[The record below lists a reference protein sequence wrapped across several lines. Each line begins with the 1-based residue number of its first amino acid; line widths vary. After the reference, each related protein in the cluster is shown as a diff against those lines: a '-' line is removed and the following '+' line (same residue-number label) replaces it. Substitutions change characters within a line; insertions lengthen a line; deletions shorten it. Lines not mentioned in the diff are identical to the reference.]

1 MDNPLSTLLKN
12 SRLAR
17 KLSQVAMAELIGMS
31 PSAYSRTERGEPVH
45 NATDLI
51 NMSQKLQIPIQHLLP
66 EAFSGDSNSPPNR
79 PVPTGIALATAPG
92 DNKHYNSL
100 AEAAKE
106 LEARL
111 KNLEAENAELKRKLA
126 AR

>member
-1 MDNPLSTLLKN
+1 MLMGMGKQI
-12 SRLAR
+12 RLIPVNQQ
-17 KLSQVAMAELIGMS
+17 LPDTPPETTP

-51 NMSQKLQIPIQHLLP
+51 NMSQKLQIPIQQLLP

-79 PVPTGIALATAPG
+79 PVSTGIALATAPG
-92 DNKHYNSL
+92 HNKHYSSL
-100 AEAAKE
+100 SEAAKE
-106 LEARL
+106 LEASL